1 MSNAWL
7 MASTGLTNRSD
18 AQRDIIGTGV
28 QDIATG
34 TQERDVSEVLD
45 LLALADTPFINKI
58 GWGPECGA
66 TVIEW
71 ISEDLNPG
79 FFPAA
84 SDVATGGPSIIAT
97 QLGAVSGSELTR
109 QVHDGTLL
117 YARMSNTADSIHA
130 LMVVIS
136 EPGAAHSIVASQL
149 VLGAM
154 TGIGSAGVIAGN
166 NLYVLGQVANEGSIP
181 AQAKPRPRVLASN
194 EFTIIRKDIA
204 ITGTMKAT
212 DMYAIGRE
220 DKHQILMRM
229 KEMQRE
235 RERLALYST
244 HSAKT
249 ETLAGLMSGVT
260 GFLLSQSG
268 THIDTST
275 TALTETAVNNIT
287 TQIWENGG
295 RNLCMFG
302 DIKQLAKFTRWDKNR
317 IRMKVRDTV
326 GGGHI
331 TSYLTESGIELD
343 LEPMA
348 NVPTNL
354 AFIVDPSKI
363 QLRAKKGRKAVM
375 SKLGLS
381 GDFEDWQIIS
391 EFSMEMRGY
400 NLGQHGAFTVL
411 R

>member
-7 MASTGLTNRSD
+7 MASTSLTNRSD
-18 AQRDIIGTGV
+18 AQRGIVGTGV

-34 TQERDVSEVLD
+34 TEERDVSEVLD

-58 GWGPECGA
+58 GWGPECG
-66 TVIEW
+66 TRIIEW

-79 FFPAA
+79 FFPAM
-84 SDVATGGPSIIAT
+84 SQVATAGPSIIAT
-97 QLGAVSGSELTR
+97 QLGSVNGSELTR

-117 YARMSNTADSIHA
+117 YARMSNTTDSTHA

-136 EPGAAHSIVASQL
+136 EPAAISIVVSNL
-149 VLGAM
+149 VVGVM
-154 TGIGSAGVIAGN
+154 SGIGSGGIIAGN
-166 NLYVLGQVANEGSIP
+166 NIYVLGQVANEGSIP

-204 ITGTMKAT
+204 ITGSMKSN
-212 DMYAIGRE
+212 DMYSIGRE

-235 RERLALYST
+235 RERIALYAT
-244 HSAKT
+244 YSART
-249 ETLAGLMSGVT
+249 ETLAGVSNGVL
-260 GFLLSQSG
+260 GFLGSQSG

-317 IRMKVRDTV
+317 IRMKVRDSV

-363 QLRAKKGRKAVM
+363 ELRAKKGRKAVM
-375 SKLGLS
+375 SKLGLA

-400 NLGQHGAFTVL
+400 NLGQHGAFMVL